1 MYFIHRL
8 SKISLVHVNLRIQL
22 CSCALQFSVTCT
34 TRLADY
40 MNVAYEDKPRI
51 VLMFY
56 VIAAERLFATILH
69 NTYERR
75 GNNWAVDSDGHG
87 TCLAIYTSCVIKRD
101 GEQCTYVKLLIQILF
116 MIADSYQMFFMGYL
130 ALNFKPLYIQIRKDF
145 AKILPINA
153 SEYRVQTCCTD
164 INVTATYFN
173 DLDRLWSV
181 VNEHKKFKK
190 QTIIVKKRKRPV
202 NRRTTAK
209 WNNNFV

>member
-1 MYFIHRL
+1 MYKHNKCKRKMQAGVTL
-8 SKISLVHVNLRIQL
+8 STRYQYNENMVTTKALVPAVGGF
-22 CSCALQFSVTCT
+22 ALF
-34 TRLADY
+34 
-40 MNVAYEDKPRI
+40 
-51 VLMFY
+51 
-56 VIAAERLFATILH
+56 VIP
-69 NTYERR
+69 
-75 GNNWAVDSDGHG
+75 G

-173 DLDRLWSV
+173 DLDRCWSV